1 VIYLPLA
8 IEIANERTREAERW
22 ALIAAAGR
30 VGFGGSPL
38 EPRRPNR
45 ARALIARPV
54 RALSDATHAV
64 SEVACSAATR
74 IEGTAR

>member
-1 VIYLPLA
+1 MIYLPLA
-8 IEIANERTREAERW
+8 LEIANDRTREARHR
-22 ALIAAAGR
+22 ALIASAHAD
-30 VGFGGSPL
+30 FAGSPL
-38 EPRRPNR
+38 LPGRPNR

-54 RALSDATHAV
+54 RAVSDATHAI

>member
-8 IEIANERTREAERW
+8 LEIANDRTREAERL
-22 ALIAAAGR
+22 ALAWLAGQ
-30 VGFGGSPL
+30 VDDFGQPTK
-38 EPRRPNR
+38 PRRPSR

-54 RALSDATHAV
+54 RAFSNASHAV

-74 IEGTAR
+74 IEGSAG

>member
-22 ALIAAAGR
+22 ALAAAAGR
-30 VGFGGSPL
+30 IGFAGSPL
-38 EPRRPNR
+38 EPRRPRR
-45 ARALIARPV
+45 ARALIAVPV
-54 RALSDATHAV
+54 RALSDATHAL
-64 SEVACSAATR
+64 SEAACTAATR